1 MGGIP
6 LRRRVFALAA
16 AGILPL
22 ALTAGVGLYAIRRQQ
37 NAQAERVG
45 VELARSVA
53 TAVSAELRSSISV
66 LETLATSLTLD
77 TDDMVGFRDRAQR
90 VSVPRPEWAAIQL
103 ADPAGTPLLDTRL
116 PAGSPLMPLVERDS
130 FDRVVRARLPAVGD
144 LTLHAQKEW
153 LFAVRVP
160 VIRNET
166 VRYILTALV
175 RPAAIRDMV
184 NRQQVPEDWVIS
196 IVDGHG
202 LRVARSR
209 AHNENLGG
217 RLSESV
223 QRVVDTG
230 NPNEGFGLAYTL
242 EGDRIF
248 TPYSRLPSSGWVAV
262 LGIPTSLVDAAAYRS
277 LAAYAGGVLLSIGL
291 AIVAALWVA
300 RSITRPIDEL
310 GAAAVALGRRQ
321 TPKTLETSIREI
333 REVGAALETAAEE
346 LARSEAQREDL
357 LQKERQAR
365 ETAERADRAKDEFM
379 AVLSHELRTP
389 LNAVYG
395 WARLLQSGHIRD
407 APMIARATDAIV
419 RNADVQVQLIDDLL
433 DTSRITSGKMRVDV
447 RRVDL
452 QPVIH
457 GALDAVRP
465 AADAKGVHIVTAL
478 DAGAGI
484 VAGDPSRIQ
493 QIVWNLLMNAVKF
506 TPRGGDVRLELRR
519 ANSHAQ
525 VVVTDTGQGIAP
537 RLLPHVFERFRQA
550 DSSSTR
556 QHGGLGLGLALV
568 KHLTELHGGSVAAE
582 SDGENHGATF
592 TVTLPL
598 APADLLEQL
607 PAREAASATGTVAH
621 STFARLDGLRVL
633 VVDDD
638 REGAGLAETILKGAG
653 AGVRTCHS
661 ASEALELVSAWRPD
675 VLVSD
680 IEMPGEDGYSLMRK
694 VRGLTAE
701 AGGTIPAIALT
712 AYGRPQDQVRSLA
725 AGFNMYVAKPVN
737 PAELTGIIAGV
748 TGAADGSARPTIAS

>member
-1 MGGIP
+1 MRGIP

-53 TAVSAELRSSISV
+53 TAVYAELRTSISV

-77 TDDMVGFRDRAQR
+77 TDDLVGFRDRAQR
-90 VSVPRPEWAAIQL
+90 VIVPRSEWAAIL
-103 ADPAGTPLLDTRL
+103 LTDPAGTPLIDTR
-116 PAGSPLMPLVERDS
+116 AAVGSPLLPIAERES
-130 FDRVVRARLPAVGD
+130 FDRVVRTRLPAVGD
-144 LTLHAQKEW
+144 MTLHAQKEW

-160 VIRNET
+160 VIRNGT

-175 RPAAIRDMV
+175 RPATIRDMV

-196 IVDGHG
+196 IIDGHG

-209 AHNENLGG
+209 AHDENLGG

-321 TPKTLETSIREI
+321 TPKPLATSIQEI
-333 REVGAALETAAEE
+333 REVGAVLETAAEE

-419 RNADVQVQLIDDLL
+419 RNTDVQVQLIDDLL
-433 DTSRITSGKMRVDV
+433 DTSRITSGKMRLDV
-447 RRVDL
+447 RQVDL

-465 AADAKGVHIVTAL
+465 AADAKGVRIVTAL

-493 QIVWNLLMNAVKF
+493 QIIWNLLMNAVKF

-519 ANSHAQ
+519 ANAHAQ

-598 APADLLEQL
+598 APAHFLEQL
-607 PAREAASATGTVAH
+607 PMRETANAPGAVAH
-621 STFARLDGLRVL
+621 STFARLDGVRIL

-653 AGVRTCHS
+653 AEVRTCQS
-661 ASEALELVSAWRPD
+661 AMEALELVTAWRPD

-680 IEMPGEDGYSLMRK
+680 IEMPGEDGYSLIRK
-694 VRGLTAE
+694 IRALTAE

-712 AYGRPQDQVRSLA
+712 AYGRPQDRVRSLA
-725 AGFNMYVAKPVN
+725 AGFNEYVAKPVN
-737 PAELTGIIAGV
+737 PAELTGIVAGV
-748 TGAADGSARPTIAS
+748 TGTSDGSARPTIAS